1 MNPEQIKA
9 AALGMSSADRAAMAQ
24 ALWESL
30 EDDANAANLAHAGV
44 TKLARKRDE
53 EIENG
58 DVTPISHV
66 ELMSR
71 LKP

>member
-1 MNPEQIKA
+1 MNPDQIKA
-9 AALGMSSADRAAMAQ
+9 AALSMSSADRAQMAQ

-30 EDDANAANLAHAGV
+30 EGDVSAAHLSHADVINLA
-44 TKLARKRDE
+44 RSRDE
-53 EIENG
+53 EMENR